1 MAVATEAFSL
11 LRVTELDQTWYQ
23 VRETRFR

>member
-1 MAVATEAFSL
+1 VATEAFSL